1 MTGASLS
8 FARADVLWI
17 LIVIPIIGLLGYQLG
32 KRRGVRRPV
41 VWLRIAA
48 VFLLIVTL
56 SEPLISTAEF
66 AHSTV
71 FVIDRSSSIEESTG
85 STITSWVNDA
95 LQASGSSDRAALI
108 AFGSSAHLTR
118 PVVDGQA
125 LRLEN
130 DLSESI
136 LGDSTNIELALA
148 MAGAL
153 PVTGERRIVLISD
166 GAENDGTAMSQASQ
180 LAADGVSVD
189 VLPVE
194 GVGIDD
200 FRIEGLI
207 APSSIWMGEPVSLV
221 MSVISEVETPGA
233 IEILV
238 NGEPMEPQEATFAQ
252 GMSSHAFKVDDLEPG
267 FHSLTVRAVPE
278 LGNDR
283 FTSNNEQGL
292 AIVVRDAPHLLL
304 VSAERADSTFLR
316 NALERGGAL
325 VTPTSPSGIPERLS
339 DLSAFDVVLL
349 NNVPA
354 SELTVGQ
361 AAALDTMT
369 REFGRGLIVIGG
381 STSYGPGGYA
391 NTDLEEMLPVT
402 VKVTEGKERQRVA
415 LMLIVDKS
423 GSMAYDPLQS
433 SSKIDM
439 AKEAVRLASA
449 ALSDG
454 DEVGILVFN
463 DKQQWIV
470 RLTVIGGPE
479 DRERINVA
487 IDSITADGGT
497 EIYPALAVGF
507 DEISKSNA
515 DVRHVVLLSDGKS
528 STGTRESYDKLIEEI
543 RNSNTTLSTIAIGSD
558 ADTDLLQFLA
568 ERGNGNYHPTE
579 RAEDIPILTLA
590 EAEGAGSQSVIRSTF
605 TPLQVLASPIMAS
618 FPPESLPELS
628 GYNFAEEK
636 GNAQVVLTSSRGDP
650 ILAKWQLGLGRV
662 VAWAADDGIDFAA
675 DWRNWNRY
683 DEFWG
688 SVVQWALPDPENG
701 QITVSTQRDGSD
713 TLVTI
718 STKQVLGDYVDLSGA
733 TVAIWSP
740 MGGVAD
746 EIEPYQSAPGEY
758 QVRVT
763 NGEPGGYQIDLS
775 YGNENSPQSV
785 TTGFSVPA
793 SPELKPS
800 AGANE
805 LLMSIAER
813 TGGRVLT
820 LENPG
825 AVFDAPS
832 TSTSSVRQFTPIWW
846 IPLLAALGLFLTEIA
861 IRYQFFSQLRRL
873 RSVA

>member
-1 MTGASLS
+1 MTGISLS
-8 FARADVLWI
+8 FARIDALWI
-17 LIVIPIIGLLGYQLG
+17 LISIPIICLLGYQLG
-32 KRRGVRRPV
+32 RRHRVRRPV
-41 VWLRIAA
+41 IWLRVAA
-48 VFLLIVTL
+48 IFLLVVTL
-56 SEPLISTAEF
+56 AEPLISTADY
-66 AHSTV
+66 AHSTI
-71 FVIDRSSSIEESTG
+71 FVIDRSSSIEDATAS
-85 STITSWVNDA
+85 SITSWVNDA
-95 LQASGSSDRAALI
+95 LATSGSSDRAAMV
-108 AFGSSAHLTR
+108 AFGSSPHLAQ
-118 PVVDGQA
+118 PFVDGRA
-125 LRLEN
+125 LQLEN
-130 DLSESI
+130 ELSEPI
-136 LGDSTNIELALA
+136 VRDTTNIEAALA
-148 MAGAL
+148 MARAL
-153 PVTGERRIVLISD
+153 PATGDRRIVLISD

-189 VLPVE
+189 VLSVD
-194 GVGIDD
+194 GISLDD

-221 MSVISEVETPGA
+221 MSIVSEVETPGA

-238 NGEPMEPQEATFAQ
+238 NGETIASQEATFAR
-252 GMSSHAFKVDDLEPG
+252 GMSSHAFTVEDLEPG
-267 FHSLTVRAVPE
+267 FHALTARAVPE

-304 VSAERADSTFLR
+304 VSAERADSAFLR
-316 NALERGGAL
+316 NALERNGAL
-325 VTPTSPSGIPERLS
+325 VTSTSPSGIPERLS

-391 NTDLEEMLPVT
+391 NTDLEEMLPVS

-439 AKEAVRLASA
+439 AREAVRLASA

-463 DKQQWIV
+463 DKQHWIV

-479 DRERINVA
+479 DRERINAA
-487 IDSITADGGT
+487 IESITADGGT
-497 EIYPALAVGF
+497 EIYPALSVGF

-543 RNSNTTLSTIAIGSD
+543 RDSNTTLSTIAIGSD

-590 EAEGAGSQSVIRSTF
+590 EAEGAGSQSVIRNTF
-605 TPLQVLASPIMAS
+605 TPLQVLASPIMAT
-618 FPPESLPELS
+618 FPPESLPDLN
-628 GYNFAEEK
+628 GYDFAEEK
-636 GNAQVVLTSSRGDP
+636 ANAQVVLTSSRGDP

-662 VAWAADDGIDFAA
+662 VAWTADDGIDFAA
-675 DWRNWNRY
+675 DWRSWNRY

-688 SVVQWALPDPENG
+688 SVVQWTLPDPENG

-718 STKQVLGDYVDLSGA
+718 STKKVLGDYVDLSDA
-733 TVAIWSP
+733 SAMISSP
-740 MGGVAD
+740 SGGMTQG
-746 EIEPYQSAPGEY
+746 IKLYQSAPGEY

-775 YGNENSPQSV
+775 YGSEMAPQTV

-793 SPELKPS
+793 SPELQPS
-800 AGANE
+800 AGAAE
-805 LLMSIAER
+805 LLTSIAKR
-813 TGGRVLT
+813 TSGRVLS
-820 LENPG
+820 LDNPG
-825 AVFDAPS
+825 AVLDAPS
-832 TSTSSVRQFTPIWW
+832 MSSSNVRQFTQIWW
-846 IPLLAALGLFLTEIA
+846 IPLLVALGLFLTEIA
-861 IRYQFFSQLRRL
+861 VRYQFSSQLRRL
-873 RSVA
+873 RTIA